1 MALHNCA
8 FLPSLHLFGNHN
20 FLILRAI
27 RKPQTAGRSSSA
39 RFAHTLT
46 SNTSNASNTLIYS
59 LSPTITPTPPPSA
72 HDPFPLCAPLLS
84 FGSLLF
90 FFLFSLSRP
99 SPIRLFPSKPHPPPS
114 MHTLLLCLLLLLL
127 LWLSPSFLRPSLP
140 PHNFSRRPPGVLC
153 FPCCWAEK
161 SVCRQS
167 WLEKDVCAPRLAPRA
182 TYDMAA
188 CRDAVGLCWLQPS
201 SYL

>member
-8 FLPSLHLFGNHN
+8 FLSSLHLFGNHN

-90 FFLFSLSRP
+90 FFSFLSLVPRP
-99 SPIRLFPSKPHPPPS
+99 SAYFLPNLIHLLPCTPSSSASSSSFFSGSPPPS
-114 MHTLLLCLLLLLL
+114 FAPP
-127 LWLSPSFLRPSLP
+127 SPLITSAGGRQGSCVSPAAGRKSQCVG
-140 PHNFSRRPPGVLC
+140 SRG
-153 FPCCWAEK
+153 
-161 SVCRQS
+161 
-167 WLEKDVCAPRLAPRA
+167 
-182 TYDMAA
+182 
-188 CRDAVGLCWLQPS
+188 
-201 SYL
+201 